1 VVLVLE
7 ENHGFSSVIGNS
19 AMPYLNGLAQQYGLA
34 TQYYAVVHP
43 SIGNYF
49 MLTTGQELRNLTN
62 NDDGFTGTVSDD
74 NLVRHL
80 IAAGKT
86 WKSYAE
92 DLPYAGYTGS
102 DSGAYS
108 EHHNPFSYFSDVRCN
123 CPQQQNLVAFS
134 QFQADLGTGKLPD
147 FSFVIPNMN
156 DDAHNGS
163 LATADG
169 WLQQNI
175 GPLLSSSQFQSGGL
189 LIVVFDEAEE
199 SDGTYG
205 GGRVAMVMVGPN
217 VKNVQSSTFYQHE
230 NLLKA
235 IANYLGIDGNV
246 GAASTASPMSE
257 FLK

>member
-1 VVLVLE
+1 
-7 ENHGFSSVIGNS
+7 
-19 AMPYLNGLAQQYGLA
+19 
-34 TQYYAVVHP
+34 
-43 SIGNYF
+43 
-49 MLTTGQELRNLTN
+49 
-62 NDDGFTGTVSDD
+62 
-74 NLVRHL
+74 
-80 IAAGKT
+80 
-86 WKSYAE
+86 
-92 DLPYAGYTGS
+92 
-102 DSGAYS
+102 
-108 EHHNPFSYFSDVRCN
+108 
-123 CPQQQNLVAFS
+123 
-134 QFQADLGTGKLPD
+134 
-147 FSFVIPNMN
+147 MN

-235 IANYLGIDGNV
+235 IANYLGIDRNV